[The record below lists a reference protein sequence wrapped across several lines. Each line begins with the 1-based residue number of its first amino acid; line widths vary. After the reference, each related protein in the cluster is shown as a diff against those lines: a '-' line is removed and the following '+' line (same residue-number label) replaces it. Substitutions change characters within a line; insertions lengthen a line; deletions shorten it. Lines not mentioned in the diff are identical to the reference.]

1 MIGPRV
7 RVAIAVAFFAYVLL
21 IRTYDLAN
29 SFLMIGEQIRDWRVA
44 LGPWFE
50 LPLTGAPST
59 AGGRGLGPAYY
70 WLLWLGRHLVGPFT
84 DNLPHA
90 GGIWV
95 ALLQSAADTWL
106 LVVLMRR
113 VHPALALAMSLLIAS
128 APFDISISGVIWNPP
143 VAAALV
149 KMTTAL
155 ALSLGAQPSHWRVAA
170 TAAMAWL
177 ALQTHLSAAFV
188 AGPVLALLVA
198 QPLLLRQWRRAAVVT
213 GVVAATILV
222 LQVPYL
228 RARFADPAAAA
239 GPTAAL
245 SSMAQAKSLYVARS
259 YSAVVNTAGELLVRR
274 REDAWMFQWP
284 FVAVA
289 AIVLWR
295 WRQDLPLLAVSVGPI
310 VAATVLFST
319 WSRAYD
325 SYWFLTATTAMALT
339 FGLAVAALPQAAAPW
354 SGVVLLAGVLA
365 WQPARVAAAKDFFA
379 YPAYRSMRIGSRELA
394 RVAPVLR
401 DIRITFEAHPTMD
414 KYFIYTIL
422 GGRMDPAAPQR
433 GFIDADGGVRVE

>member
-1 MIGPRV
+1 M
-7 RVAIAVAFFAYVLL
+7 AIAVAFFVYVLL

-29 SFLMIGEQIRDWRVA
+29 SFLMIGEQIRDWKIA
-44 LGPWFE
+44 LGSWSD

-113 VHPALALAMSLLIAS
+113 VHPALALAMTLFIAS

-149 KMTTAL
+149 KMTAAL
-155 ALSLGAQPSHWRVAA
+155 VLSLGTEPSQWRVAA

-198 QPLLLRQWRRAAVVT
+198 QPLLLKQWRRAAIIT
-213 GVVAATILV
+213 GVLAATILV

-228 RARFADPAAAA
+228 RARFADPASAA

-245 SSMAQAKSLYVARS
+245 SSMAQAKSLEVARS
-259 YSAVVNTAGELLVRR
+259 YSAVVNTTGELLVRQM
-274 REDAWMFQWP
+274 ESWTFQWP
-284 FVAVA
+284 FIAVA

-295 WRQDLPLLAVSVGPI
+295 WRQDLPLLSVSVGPI
-310 VAATVLFST
+310 VAATALFST
-319 WSRAYD
+319 WSRGYD
-325 SYWFLTATTAMALT
+325 SYWFLTATTAMVLT
-339 FGLAVAALPQAAAPW
+339 FGFAVAALPQAAAQW
-354 SGVVLLAGVLA
+354 SGVVLLAGVLV
-365 WQPARVAAAKDFFA
+365 WQPARIVASKDFFS
-379 YPAYRSMRIGSRELA
+379 YPAYRTMRIGSRELA

-401 DIRITFEAHPTMD
+401 DIRINFEGAHPTMD
-414 KYFIYTIL
+414 KYFIYAIL
-422 GGRMDPAAPQR
+422 GGRMDPAAPHR
-433 GFIDADGGVRVE
+433 AFIDPGGGVRVE